1 MKRGD
6 CMRKRIQHEIKNE
19 KGFVSIEAV
28 LALGIILML
37 AGLILVFFSG
47 AASSLSSS
55 ESSSFEMTET
65 EYAEEIEE
73 GRIALLDTVRDL
85 EIKVEAGTVTDT
97 EKQTLADMNQK
108 LEMLFGS
115 EIEEQ
120 VSNDFT
126 ALVENPSD
134 TSLKEP
140 VKKQLDDL
148 ELYLLNQ
155 APEQSL
161 STF

>member
-1 MKRGD
+1 
-6 CMRKRIQHEIKNE
+6 MRKRIQHASKNE

-28 LALGIILML
+28 LAFGIMIML
-37 AGLILVFFSG
+37 VGLILVFFSG
-47 AASSLSSS
+47 AASNLSSY
-55 ESSSFEMTET
+55 ESSSLEMTEA

-97 EKQTLADMNQK
+97 EKQTLTEINKK

-126 ALVENPSD
+126 ALVGNPSD

-155 APEQSL
+155 APAQTL

>member
-1 MKRGD
+1 
-6 CMRKRIQHEIKNE
+6 MRKRIQHAIKNE

-28 LALGIILML
+28 LALGMVIMLSGIILVL
-37 AGLILVFFSG
+37 FSG
-47 AASSLSSS
+47 AASTLSSS
-55 ESSSFEMTET
+55 ESSSYEMTEA
-65 EYAEEIEE
+65 EYAEKIEE

-97 EKQTLADMNQK
+97 EKQTLAEMNQK

-126 ALVENPSD
+126 ALVGNPSD

-155 APEQSL
+155 APKQSL

>member
-1 MKRGD
+1 
-6 CMRKRIQHEIKNE
+6 MRKRIQHANKNE
-19 KGFVSIEAV
+19 KGFVTIEAV
-28 LALGIILML
+28 LLVGIVIML
-37 AGLILVFFSG
+37 SGVILVFFSG
-47 AASSLSSS
+47 AASSLSSY
-55 ESSSFEMTET
+55 ESSSLEMTEA

-97 EKQTLADMNQK
+97 EKQTLAEINKK

-120 VSNDFT
+120 VSNDFK
-126 ALVENPSD
+126 ALVGNPSD

-155 APEQSL
+155 APAQTL

>member
-1 MKRGD
+1 
-6 CMRKRIQHEIKNE
+6 MRKRIQHAIKNE
-19 KGFVSIEAV
+19 NGFVSIEAV
-28 LALGIILML
+28 LAFGIMIML
-37 AGLILVFFSG
+37 VGLILVFFSG
-47 AASSLSSS
+47 AASSLSSY
-55 ESSSFEMTET
+55 ESSSLEMTEA

-97 EKQTLADMNQK
+97 EKQTLTEINKK

-126 ALVENPSD
+126 ALIGNPSD

-155 APEQSL
+155 APQQTL